1 MQQKKVKYHPR
12 ESQRIKQKLG
22 KMGRGGRRTTEQKHG
37 QEEKHRAR
45 SHREAES

>member
-22 KMGRGGRRTTEQKHG
+22 KMGRWGEEDNRTKTWAGRETQG
-37 QEEKHRAR
+37 
-45 SHREAES
+45 